1 MQGVR
6 VQTLVRELRSH
17 MPRVQKTKIEN
28 RSKFSKEFKKWST
41 SKKKILRIF
50 NFRWYDA

>member
-17 MPRVQKTKIEN
+17 MPCVQKTKIEN
-28 RSKFSKEFKKWST
+28 RNKFSKEFKKWST
-41 SKKKILRIF
+41 SKKILKIF
-50 NFRWYDA
+50 NFRWYHV